1 MKRIF
6 KDKKKLMLLSLFF
19 VVLVAGC
26 TNYIDPDTG
35 RVATESIISSTMTWS
50 AAFSEGWFTGIFV
63 WPVAQ
68 LINII
73 GSKTDAGIAI
83 IVVTFLINLVIGV
96 FSIKS
101 QVASQKMQMLQP
113 EMNRVTQKYAGKT
126 DERSKMM
133 QAQEIQALY
142 SKHQINPFGSIIIM
156 FVQLPVILA
165 VYQAVMRA
173 EAVINGSF
181 MGIDLTLTPVDGMKA
196 GQIPYFII
204 FALMVLFQ
212 FISMKFPMWLADW
225 KKKKSG
231 KKVKEYANEKQAG
244 GMMGNSMN
252 MMTYVSVGMIAFI
265 SLSWPL
271 GMSFYWLISSLA
283 RIIQNI
289 VINTFF
295 IKD

>member
-6 KDKKKLMLLSLFF
+6 KDKKKLMLLSIFF

-26 TNYIDPDTG
+26 TNYIDPETG
-35 RVATESIISSTMTWS
+35 RVATESVISSTMTWG
-50 AAFSEGWFTGIFV
+50 AAFNEGWFTGIFV

-73 GSKTDAGIAI
+73 GNKVDAGVAI

-113 EMNRVTQKYAGKT
+113 EMTKITQKYAGKT

-133 QAQEIQALY
+133 QAQEVQALY
-142 SKHQINPFGSIIIM
+142 SKHSINPFSSILIM
-156 FVQLPVILA
+156 IVQLPVILA

-181 MGIDLTLTPVDGMKA
+181 MGIDLTLTPVNGMKE
-196 GQIPYFII
+196 GQIAYFVI
-204 FALMVLFQ
+204 FALMVIAQ
-212 FISMKFPMWLADW
+212 FVSMKFPMWLAAW

-231 KKVKEYANEKQAG
+231 VKTKEYANDKPAG

-283 RIIQNI
+283 RIIQNV

>member
-1 MKRIF
+1 MKRF
-6 KDKKKLMLLSLFF
+6 LKDKKKLILLSMVL
-19 VVLVAGC
+19 VVLLAGC
-26 TNYIDPDTG
+26 TNYIDKETG
-35 RVATESIISSTMTWS
+35 RVAVDKIISLDTTWN

-73 GSKTDAGIAI
+73 GDKTDAGIAI
-83 IVVTFLINLVIGV
+83 IVVTFLINIVIAA

-101 QVASQKMQMLQP
+101 QVATQRMQMIQP
-113 EMNRVTQKYAGKT
+113 ELNKIQKKYEGKT

-133 QAQEIQALY
+133 MAQEMQALY
-142 SKHQINPFGSIIIM
+142 SKYQINPFSSILVM
-156 FVQLPVILA
+156 LVQLPVILA

-181 MGIDLTLTPVDGMKA
+181 MGIDLTLTPLTGMKE
-196 GQIPYFII
+196 GQIPYFVI
-204 FALMVLFQ
+204 FLLMVVMQ
-212 FISMKFPMWLADW
+212 FLSMKFPMWLAEW

-231 KKVKEYANEKQAG
+231 KKIKAYAEQPAG
-244 GMMGNSMN
+244 GMAGSMN

-271 GMSFYWLISSLA
+271 GMSFYWLVSSIA

>member
-1 MKRIF
+1 MKRFF
-6 KDKKKLMLLSLFF
+6 KDKKKLILLSVFL
-19 VVLVAGC
+19 VVLLAGC
-26 TNYIDPDTG
+26 SNYIDKETG
-35 RVATESIISSTMTWS
+35 RVAVDKIISLSTTWKAS
-50 AAFSEGWFTGIFV
+50 FDEGWFTGIFV

-68 LINII
+68 LINLI
-73 GSKTDAGIAI
+73 GDKTDAGIAI
-83 IVVTFLINLVIGV
+83 IVVTFLINIVIAA

-101 QVASQKMQMLQP
+101 QVATQRMQMIQP
-113 EMNRVTQKYAGKT
+113 ELNKIQKKYEGKT

-133 QAQEIQALY
+133 MAQEMQALY
-142 SKHQINPFGSIIIM
+142 SKYQINPFSSILVM
-156 FVQLPVILA
+156 LVQLPVILA

-181 MGIDLTLTPVDGMKA
+181 MGIDLTQTPLTGMKA
-196 GQIPYFII
+196 GQISYFVI
-204 FALMVLFQ
+204 FALMVVMQ
-212 FISMKFPMWLADW
+212 FLSMKFPMWLAEW

-231 KKVKEYANEKQAG
+231 KKIKAYANEQPASGMAG
-244 GMMGNSMN
+244 SMN

-271 GMSFYWLISSLA
+271 GMSFYWLVSSVA

>member
-1 MKRIF
+1 MKRF
-6 KDKKKLMLLSLFF
+6 LKDKKKLILLSVFL
-19 VVLVAGC
+19 VVLLAGC
-26 TNYIDPDTG
+26 SDYIDRETG
-35 RVATESIISSTMTWS
+35 RVALEKIISSSTTWKS
-50 AAFSEGWFTGIFV
+50 SFDEGWFTGIFV

-83 IVVTFLINLVIGV
+83 IVVTFLINIIIGA

-101 QVASQKMQMLQP
+101 QVATQRMQMIQP
-113 EMNRVTQKYAGKT
+113 ELNKIQKKYEGKT

-133 QAQEIQALY
+133 MAQEMQALY
-142 SKHQINPFGSIIIM
+142 SKYQINPFSSILVM
-156 FVQLPVILA
+156 LVQLPVILA

-181 MGIDLTLTPVDGMKA
+181 MGIDLTQTPLTGMKA
-196 GQIPYFII
+196 GQISYFVI
-204 FALMVLFQ
+204 FALMVVMQ
-212 FISMKFPMWLADW
+212 FLSMKFPMWLAEW

-231 KKVKEYANEKQAG
+231 KKIKAYANEQPAG
-244 GMMGNSMN
+244 GMANSMN

-271 GMSFYWLISSLA
+271 GMSFYWLVSSVA

>member
-1 MKRIF
+1 MKRFF
-6 KDKKKLMLLSLFF
+6 KDKKKLILLSVFL
-19 VVLVAGC
+19 VVLLAC
-26 TNYIDPDTG
+26 CSNYIDKETG
-35 RVATESIISSTMTWS
+35 RVAVDKIISLSTTWKAS
-50 AAFSEGWFTGIFV
+50 FDEGWFTGIFV

-68 LINII
+68 LINLI
-73 GSKTDAGIAI
+73 GDKTDAGIAI
-83 IVVTFLINLVIGV
+83 IVVTFLINIVIAA

-101 QVASQKMQMLQP
+101 QVATQRMQMIQP
-113 EMNRVTQKYAGKT
+113 ELNKIQKKYEGKT

-133 QAQEIQALY
+133 MAQEMQALY
-142 SKHQINPFGSIIIM
+142 SKYQINPFSSILVM
-156 FVQLPVILA
+156 LVQLPVILA

-181 MGIDLTLTPVDGMKA
+181 MGIDLTQTPLTGMKA
-196 GQIPYFII
+196 GQISYFVI
-204 FALMVLFQ
+204 FALMVVMQ
-212 FISMKFPMWLADW
+212 FLSMKFPMWLAEW

-231 KKVKEYANEKQAG
+231 KKIKAYANEQPAG
-244 GMMGNSMN
+244 GMAGSMN

-271 GMSFYWLISSLA
+271 GMSFYWLVSSVA

>member
-1 MKRIF
+1 MKRFF
-6 KDKKKLMLLSLFF
+6 KDKKKLILLSVFL
-19 VVLVAGC
+19 VVLLAGC
-26 TNYIDPDTG
+26 SNYIDKETG
-35 RVATESIISSTMTWS
+35 RVAVDKIISLSTTWKAS
-50 AAFSEGWFTGIFV
+50 FDEGWFTGIFV

-68 LINII
+68 LINLI
-73 GSKTDAGIAI
+73 GDKTDAGIAI
-83 IVVTFLINLVIGV
+83 IVVTFLINIVIAA

-101 QVASQKMQMLQP
+101 QVATQRMQMIQP
-113 EMNRVTQKYAGKT
+113 ELNKIQKKYEGKT

-133 QAQEIQALY
+133 MAQEMQALY
-142 SKHQINPFGSIIIM
+142 SKYQINPFSSILVM
-156 FVQLPVILA
+156 LVQLPVILA

-181 MGIDLTLTPVDGMKA
+181 MGIDLTQTPLTGMKA
-196 GQIPYFII
+196 GQISYFVI
-204 FALMVLFQ
+204 FALMVVMQ
-212 FISMKFPMWLADW
+212 FLSMKFPMWLAEW

-231 KKVKEYANEKQAG
+231 KKIKAYANEQPAG
-244 GMMGNSMN
+244 GMGGSMN

-271 GMSFYWLISSLA
+271 GMSFYWLDSSVA

-289 VINTFF
+289 VINTCF

>member
-1 MKRIF
+1 MKRFF
-6 KDKKKLMLLSLFF
+6 KDKKKLILLSVFL
-19 VVLVAGC
+19 VVLLAGC
-26 TNYIDPDTG
+26 SNYIDKETG
-35 RVATESIISSTMTWS
+35 RVAVDKIISLSTTWKAS
-50 AAFSEGWFTGIFV
+50 FDEGWFTGIFV

-68 LINII
+68 LINLI
-73 GSKTDAGIAI
+73 GDKTDAGIAI
-83 IVVTFLINLVIGV
+83 IVVTFLINIVIAA

-101 QVASQKMQMLQP
+101 QVATQRMQMIQP
-113 EMNRVTQKYAGKT
+113 ELNKIQKKYEGKT

-133 QAQEIQALY
+133 MAQEMQALY
-142 SKHQINPFGSIIIM
+142 SKYQINPFSSILVM
-156 FVQLPVILA
+156 LVQLPVILA

-181 MGIDLTLTPVDGMKA
+181 MGIDLTQTPLTGMKA
-196 GQIPYFII
+196 GQISYFVI
-204 FALMVLFQ
+204 FALMVVMQ
-212 FISMKFPMWLADW
+212 FLSMKFPMWLAEW

-231 KKVKEYANEKQAG
+231 KKIKAYANEQPAG
-244 GMMGNSMN
+244 GMACSMN

-271 GMSFYWLISSLA
+271 GMSFYWLVSSVA